1 MPEDAAPDVRL
12 RPAHP
17 ADAAAVRDIYAPFVR
32 DTPAT
37 FRTEVPSVD
46 HVESEIREKRTDD
59 QYPWYVAVDERSED
73 DRILGYAYAGQL
85 RDRRAYRWVVETSIY
100 VDPDAHRGGIGT
112 LLYDRL
118 LDTLREQ
125 GYCGAYAALGMP
137 NPESEAF
144 HERYDFERI
153 GTFPAAGFKL
163 GEWHDVVW
171 YHRRLRE
178 PDGEPGEPRP
188 VSAVDSA
195 FEADDVAE
203 AVPADDEEFLA
214 GETGE

>member
-1 MPEDAAPDVRL
+1 MTDNTDDIRL
-12 RPAHP
+12 RPARP

-37 FRTEVPSVD
+37 FRTEVPP
-46 HVESEIREKRTDD
+46 VEHIEDEIREKRADD
-59 QYPWYVAVDERSED
+59 GYPWYVAVDERSGE
-73 DRILGYAYAGQL
+73 DRILGYAYASQL
-85 RDRRAYRWVVETSIY
+85 RGRCAYRWAVETSIY

-171 YHRRLRE
+171 YHRRLRDPEGE
-178 PDGEPGEPRP
+178 PDDPRP

-195 FEADDVAE
+195 FEADGPAE
-203 AVPADDEEFLA
+203 
-214 GETGE
+214 G